1 MCLINKL
8 CLVFNKNLAISNH
21 HMKEAYTD
29 YSNKFHSDI
38 DFSFEQERNGD
49 LSFLDVEVS
58 RKGRKFIAAV

>member
-1 MCLINKL
+1 
-8 CLVFNKNLAISNH
+8 
-21 HMKEAYTD
+21 MKEAYTD

-38 DFSFEQERNGD
+38 DFFFEQERNGD